1 LYKNEQKDLEKCN
14 FQSSFKRFWGFFA
27 CFGQKIM
34 KNFSSDYQCV
44 KRKMKVFFQ
53 KYLVGIKKGCIF
65 ALANKEKEF

>member
-1 LYKNEQKDLEKCN
+1 
-14 FQSSFKRFWGFFA
+14 
-27 CFGQKIM
+27 M
-34 KNFSSDYQCV
+34 KNFSSDYQWF